1 VETARLVQLATQL
14 SDNEPHEV
22 VRLLKA
28 QGKIVERQHPDGTA
42 YTVRWEDGSFVT
54 AFHTGVGLTDEVQQL
69 FMVLF
74 GPLGLTLPLYGQV
87 QKAAAKVFRQRKK
100 EREGG

>member
-1 VETARLVQLATQL
+1 METARLVQLATQL

-28 QGKIVERQHPDGTA
+28 QGKTVEAQGKNA
-42 YTVRWEDGSFVT
+42 YIVRWEDGSFVT
-54 AFHTGVGLTDEVQQL
+54 AFHTGAGLADEVQQL

-87 QKAAAKVFRQRKK
+87 QKAAGKVFKQRKK
-100 EREGG
+100 ETEKEI